1 MFPKYTGKQEILY
14 RDYTICKKGLN
25 MQIDTVTVPQYVF
38 TCAQTQNLR
47 ENTLKTWKLW
57 KERPS

>member
-47 ENTLKTWKLW
+47 ENTLKTWKL
-57 KERPS
+57 